1 MATVAAPVSVL
12 LSAAHAPALG
22 QLTVVTIAAA
32 AAYLGAL
39 RVMFPGTWRD
49 LLTMLTRIVPF
60 AKLPRMRRR
69 ALVEAR
75 SAG

>member
-1 MATVAAPVSVL
+1 
-12 LSAAHAPALG
+12 
-22 QLTVVTIAAA
+22 
-32 AAYLGAL
+32 
-39 RVMFPGTWRD
+39 VMFPGTWRD